1 MAEVP
6 WGVGIGLENSDIPP
20 FNKFR
25 LITQVPPDSEYVYI
39 WVRTGKIGLT
49 VFIITTLILAFG
61 ASWIVMFR
69 LKNKTL
75 IGIGAAYTGAFIGM
89 HLGGYANQILM
100 QFPNILIYYGGLAIV
115 YCLPKMEGA
124 WAEWEAKQLARQE
137 ERRRLKLEKKRA
149 SRV

>member
-1 MAEVP
+1 
-6 WGVGIGLENSDIPP
+6 
-20 FNKFR
+20 
-25 LITQVPPDSEYVYI
+25 
-39 WVRTGKIGLT
+39 
-49 VFIITTLILAFG
+49 
-61 ASWIVMFR
+61 
-69 LKNKTL
+69 
-75 IGIGAAYTGAFIGM
+75 
-89 HLGGYANQILM
+89 M